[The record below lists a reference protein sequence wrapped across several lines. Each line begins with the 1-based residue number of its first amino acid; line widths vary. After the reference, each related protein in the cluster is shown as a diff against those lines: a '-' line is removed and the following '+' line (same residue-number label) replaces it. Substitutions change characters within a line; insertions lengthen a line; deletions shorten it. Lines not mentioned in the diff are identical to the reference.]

1 MAHENLETAHKWIDA
16 INRGDVETLLSLCDP
31 EVTFEPVR
39 SSVQGAYR
47 GHAGVREW
55 WTDTNET
62 FETFRLEVDDLRD
75 LGRDRVLALGTLRVR
90 GQGSGV
96 DAEVPS
102 GSVAKFSEGRIL
114 ALKDY
119 GDRAKALEAAGLT
132 R

>member
-1 MAHENLETAHKWIDA
+1 VARENLEMARRWIDA
-16 INRGDVETLLSLCDP
+16 INRGDVETLISLCDA

-55 WTDTNET
+55 WADTTET
-62 FETFRLEVDDLRD
+62 FERFSFELEDLRD
-75 LGRDRVLALGTLRVR
+75 LGSDRVLALGTLKVR

-96 DAEVPS
+96 DAAVPS

-119 GDRAKALEAAGLT
+119 GDHAKALEAAGLSK
-132 R
+132 